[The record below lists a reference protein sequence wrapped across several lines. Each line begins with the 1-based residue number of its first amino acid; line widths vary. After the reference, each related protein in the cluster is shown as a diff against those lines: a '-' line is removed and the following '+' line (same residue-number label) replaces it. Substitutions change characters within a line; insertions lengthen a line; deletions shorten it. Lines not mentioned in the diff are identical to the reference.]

1 MKKYSIWLLP
11 AVMLAC
17 LFRFS
22 STASAGARI
31 SLLYGASALTA
42 LLILAG
48 YVCFARRRDGFFVL
62 LFSAVSVVN
71 TGYYMLS
78 ISQTLSQAL
87 WANRLAYLGSAFL
100 SPIMLLIILK
110 AANFE
115 APKGLS
121 RFLFGAGA
129 LIFLLAASPGILYLY
144 YKEAIL
150 ITVNGCSTLQKVY
163 GPLHILYGV
172 YLLAYFIA
180 MTTVIVY
187 AALRKKTESVGHVA
201 ILSVAVLVNMTVWL
215 IEQAV
220 DLKFEFL
227 AFSYIISELFL
238 LGVHLVMNE
247 NQRLRE
253 IVKQVESV
261 QSYAE
266 TDAVT
271 PDTMLETPIEVNT
284 IAPERIEVFMVG
296 FGQLTPTEKAIYDA
310 YIARVTT
317 REIMA
322 SMNIKESTLKYHNR
336 NLYGKLGV
344 SNRKELLELHK
355 HIKSL
360 KAKLEEA
367 NHFTGE

>member
-11 AVMLAC
+11 AVMLAF
-17 LFRFS
+17 LFRFG

-31 SLLYGASALTA
+31 SLLYGASALMA

-78 ISQTLSQAL
+78 VSQTLSQAL

-129 LIFLLAASPGILYLY
+129 LIFLLAASPGILVLY
-144 YKEAIL
+144 YKEVAL
-150 ITVNGCSTLQKVY
+150 VTVNGFSELQKVY
-163 GPLHILYGV
+163 GPLHILYGL

-180 MTTVIVY
+180 MTTVIAY
-187 AALRKKTESVGHVA
+187 AALRKKTESVGHVV

-220 DLKFEFL
+220 KLNFEFL

-238 LGVHLVMNE
+238 LGLHLMM
-247 NQRLRE
+247 
-253 IVKQVESV
+253 
-261 QSYAE
+261 AE
-266 TDAVT
+266 
-271 PDTMLETPIEVNT
+271 
-284 IAPERIEVFMVG
+284 
-296 FGQLTPTEKAIYDA
+296 
-310 YIARVTT
+310 
-317 REIMA
+317 
-322 SMNIKESTLKYHNR
+322 
-336 NLYGKLGV
+336 
-344 SNRKELLELHK
+344 
-355 HIKSL
+355 
-360 KAKLEEA
+360 
-367 NHFTGE
+367 

>member
-11 AVMLAC
+11 AAMLAFLC
-17 LFRFS
+17 RFGS
-22 STASAGARI
+22 AASAGARI
-31 SLLYGASALTA
+31 SLLYGASALMA

-115 APKGLS
+115 APKGLI

-129 LIFLLAASPGILYLY
+129 LIFLLAASPGILALY
-144 YKEAIL
+144 YKEVAL
-150 ITVNGCSTLQKVY
+150 VTVNGFSELQKVY
-163 GPLHILYGV
+163 GPLHILYGL

-220 DLKFEFL
+220 DLNFEFL

-238 LGVHLVMNE
+238 LGLHLMMAE
-247 NQRLRE
+247 QQRMKEQLL
-253 IVKQVESV
+253 QVAPPQEPASPCI
-261 QSYAE
+261 
-266 TDAVT
+266 TDE
-271 PDTMLETPIEVNT
+271 PETPMISDKYARYLSGV
-284 IAPERIEVFMVG
+284 ER
-296 FGQLTPTEKAIYDA
+296 LTLTENAIYEA
-310 YIARVTT
+310 YIKRLTT
-317 REIMA
+317 KEIMA
-322 SMNIKESTLKYHNR
+322 AMNITENTLKFHNKNIYH
-336 NLYGKLGV
+336 KLGV
-344 SNRKELLELHK
+344 SSRKELQEIYRQLNSEGAPPDESDD
-355 HIKSL
+355 ISI
-360 KAKLEEA
+360 
-367 NHFTGE
+367 

>member
-17 LFRFS
+17 LFRFG
-22 STASAGARI
+22 STANAGARI

-144 YKEAIL
+144 YKEATL

-220 DLKFEFL
+220 DLNFEFL

-238 LGVHLVMNE
+238 LGLHLMMAE
-247 NQRLRE
+247 QQRMKEQLQQIAPPQE
-253 IVKQVESV
+253 PASPCI
-261 QSYAE
+261 
-266 TDAVT
+266 TDE
-271 PDTMLETPIEVNT
+271 PETPMISDKYARYLSGV
-284 IAPERIEVFMVG
+284 ER
-296 FGQLTPTEKAIYDA
+296 LTLTENAIYEA
-310 YIARVTT
+310 YIKRLTT
-317 REIMA
+317 KEIMA
-322 SMNIKESTLKYHNR
+322 AMNITENTLKFHNKNIYH
-336 NLYGKLGV
+336 KLGV
-344 SNRKELLELHK
+344 SSRKELQEIHRQLNSEGAPPDESAD
-355 HIKSL
+355 ISI
-360 KAKLEEA
+360 
-367 NHFTGE
+367 